1 MRPSTLASGTA
12 EVAEPVAE
20 RRLLVS
26 RVRSLLRVLRTP
38 TGLIGAGLTSVVVL
52 AATFA
57 DAIAPYDPFAT
68 VAPALQPPSTS
79 HWMGTDDLGRD
90 ILSGVLH
97 GARTSM
103 LVAVAVLAIASAI
116 GTAVGVTSGYLGG
129 VVDDALM
136 RLTELVQAVPR
147 FFLAI
152 LVVAFFGVGLENV
165 VVVLG
170 LTSWPLLARVIRAEV
185 LTIRELEFVAA
196 ARSIGSTGARIV
208 LRHVLPNALPPAV
221 VVGSLLAS
229 SVILIEA
236 GLGFLGLGDPDA
248 MSWGYLANNAQAFL
262 RVAWWT
268 AVFPGL
274 AISLSILGINL
285 LSDALSDTLNPLRTT
300 SPRVGTQDAKSQAM
314 VG

>member
-1 MRPSTLASGTA
+1 M
-12 EVAEPVAE
+12 AE
-20 RRLLVS
+20 RDIQSGEAVPQGRWLVHL
-26 RVRSLLRVLRTP
+26 VRTP
-38 TGLIGAGLTSVVVL
+38 TGVIGAGLTAAVLL

-57 DAIAPYDPFAT
+57 DSLAPYDPFAS
-68 VAPALQPPSTS
+68 VAPALQPPSAS

-116 GTAVGVTSGYLGG
+116 GIAVGVTSGYLGG
-129 VVDDALM
+129 VVDEALM
-136 RLTELVQAVPR
+136 RATELVQTVPR

-170 LTSWPLLARVIRAEV
+170 LTSWPLLARILRAEV
-185 LTIRELEFVAA
+185 LTIRELEFVVA
-196 ARSIGSTGARIV
+196 ARSVGASGARIV

-221 VVGSLLAS
+221 VVVSLLAS

-274 AISLSILGINL
+274 AIASSILGINL
-285 LSDALSDTLNPLRTT
+285 LSDALSDALNPLRTT
-300 SPRVGTQDAKSQAM
+300 SPYVGTRAPQSQSLID
-314 VG
+314 